1 MWVYNQST
9 PDPHSHTATVITIN
23 LLFPALA
30 LLAIAFRFF
39 VRLRLKRTPWLDDY
53 AALSSA
59 VLAGVYGAIAVAQ
72 SRWGLGLNAAYF
84 PVENVVPFGKIQY
97 AGGPV
102 YTMAL
107 LGFKISLLSSYLRIG
122 GFVNTYK
129 YIIFAAIAACTIN
142 QLIFTFLL
150 LFACNPVAKQWDAT
164 IPGHCINTV
173 PSYYGL
179 AGTSLGFDIL
189 IIALPLPV
197 LGNLQLRRKQ
207 KIALMGV
214 FALGFFVTI
223 IQIIRI
229 FTVKNLKSYTDSR
242 PIVIWSVIEISLGVI
257 STCIPTYAPLFR
269 AFTSLN
275 SYYNRYGYYN
285 DNGNAYALATRNMTN
300 RASRRH
306 ANTHTNQSTS
316 TSRLDRDLEILDD
329 GTTIG
334 KGGGF
339 ETTIMSVNTP
349 MSSTFAGSSVGGA
362 GGSVG
367 RPRDSDSEELIKRS
381 ALQVQM
387 PAGVVLNQS
396 QEEPPGTGVSGRE
409 EEDAFQ
415 IHTFTEFKIERH
427 QV

>member
-1 MWVYNQST
+1 MTMWVYNQST
-9 PDPHSHTATVITIN
+9 PDPHSHTATVITISI
-23 LLFPALA
+23 LFPALA
-30 LLAIAFRFF
+30 LIAIAFRFY
-39 VRLRLKRTPWLDDY
+39 VRLRLKRTPWFDDY

-59 VLAGVYGAIAVAQ
+59 VLGAVYGAIAVAQ
-72 SRWGLGLNAAYF
+72 TRWGLGLNTSSF

-107 LGFKISLLSSYLRIG
+107 LGFKVSLLTSYLRIG

-129 YIIFAAIAACTIN
+129 NIILAAIAACTIN

-150 LFACNPVAKQWDAT
+150 LFACNPVAKQWDT
-164 IPGHCINTV
+164 TLPGHCLNTV

-197 LGNLQLRRKQ
+197 LGNLHLRRKQ

-229 FTVKNLKSYTDSR
+229 FTVKNLKTYTDSR

-275 SYYNRYGYYN
+275 SYYNRYGYN
-285 DNGNAYALATRNMTN
+285 
-300 RASRRH
+300 
-306 ANTHTNQSTS
+306 
-316 TSRLDRDLEILDD
+316 
-329 GTTIG
+329 
-334 KGGGF
+334 
-339 ETTIMSVNTP
+339 
-349 MSSTFAGSSVGGA
+349 
-362 GGSVG
+362 
-367 RPRDSDSEELIKRS
+367 S
-381 ALQVQM
+381 A
-387 PAGVVLNQS
+387 
-396 QEEPPGTGVSGRE
+396 
-409 EEDAFQ
+409 
-415 IHTFTEFKIERH
+415 
-427 QV
+427 

>member
-1 MWVYNQST
+1 M
-9 PDPHSHTATVITIN
+9 
-23 LLFPALA
+23 LA
-30 LLAIAFRFF
+30 
-39 VRLRLKRTPWLDDY
+39 
-53 AALSSA
+53 
-59 VLAGVYGAIAVAQ
+59 Q
-72 SRWGLGLNAAYF
+72 
-84 PVENVVPFGKIQY
+84 IQY

-107 LGFKISLLSSYLRIG
+107 LGFKVSLLTSYLRIG

-129 YIIFAAIAACTIN
+129 YIILMAIAACTIN

-164 IPGHCINTV
+164 LPGHCINTV

-229 FTVKNLKSYTDSR
+229 FTVKNLKTYTDSR
-242 PIVIWSVIEISLGVI
+242 PIVIWSVIEISLGVRLPFLLYDVTCMPAAYGYGTDNEKVI

-275 SYYNRYGYYN
+275 SYYNRYGYPYN
-285 DNGNAYALATRNMTN
+285 NNGNTYALATRNMTN

-306 ANTHTNQSTS
+306 TNTHTNQSTS

-334 KGGGF
+334 NGGGF

-349 MSSTFAGSSVGGA
+349 MSSTFAGSSVGGGA
-362 GGSVG
+362 ASVG
-367 RPRDSDSEELIKRS
+367 KPRDSDSEELIKRS

-387 PAGVVLNQS
+387 PAGVVHHH
-396 QEEPPGTGVSGRE
+396 EEPPGTGVSARE
-409 EEDAFQ
+409 EEDPFQ

>member
-1 MWVYNQST
+1 MPST
-9 PDPHSHTATVITIN
+9 TDN
-23 LLFPALA
+23 
-30 LLAIAFRFF
+30 
-39 VRLRLKRTPWLDDY
+39 
-53 AALSSA
+53 
-59 VLAGVYGAIAVAQ
+59 
-72 SRWGLGLNAAYF
+72 
-84 PVENVVPFGKIQY
+84 GK
-97 AGGPV
+97 
-102 YTMAL
+102 
-107 LGFKISLLSSYLRIG
+107 
-122 GFVNTYK
+122 
-129 YIIFAAIAACTIN
+129 
-142 QLIFTFLL
+142 
-150 LFACNPVAKQWDAT
+150 
-164 IPGHCINTV
+164 
-173 PSYYGL
+173 
-179 AGTSLGFDIL
+179 
-189 IIALPLPV
+189 
-197 LGNLQLRRKQ
+197 
-207 KIALMGV
+207 
-214 FALGFFVTI
+214 
-223 IQIIRI
+223 
-229 FTVKNLKSYTDSR
+229 
-242 PIVIWSVIEISLGVI
+242 VI